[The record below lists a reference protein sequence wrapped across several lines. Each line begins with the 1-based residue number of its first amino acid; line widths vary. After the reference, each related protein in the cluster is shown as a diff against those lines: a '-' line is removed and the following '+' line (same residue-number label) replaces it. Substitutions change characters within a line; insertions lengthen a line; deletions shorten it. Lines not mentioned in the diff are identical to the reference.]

1 MEEKLIEEAKKA
13 REKAYVPYSK
23 FSVGAALLDA
33 QGNIYHG
40 CNIENAAY
48 SMCNCGERTALFHA
62 YATGSTEYKMMA
74 VVADTDRPVSP
85 CGACR
90 QVMAELCHP
99 EMKVILTNLDG
110 DILETTVRDL
120 LPGAF
125 IADDMSNVK

>member
-1 MEEKLIEEAKKA
+1 MEVNLIEEAKKA

-23 FSVGAALLDA
+23 FKVGAALLDNK
-33 QGNIYHG
+33 GNIFHG

-62 YATGSTEYKMMA
+62 YATGSRQFEMMA

-90 QVMAELCHP
+90 QVLAELCDP
-99 EMKVILTNLDG
+99 NMNIILTNLRG
-110 DILETTVRDL
+110 DITKTTVSEL

-125 IADDMSNVK
+125 IADDMSNVE